1 MYGLQA
7 TFNSS
12 ILYMKEKE
20 NMLPEYKHAYKQCAV
35 SLIAMYRIFSM

>member
-12 ILYMKEKE
+12 ILYMKEKK
-20 NMLPEYKHAYKQCAV
+20 NMLPEY
-35 SLIAMYRIFSM
+35 SMHIKSVLFHL